1 MTRKESAAMMSR
13 RAQTE
18 SAVMVDTPFPG
29 GPLAAPEAL
38 DCPPPVAASGQRQPR
53 QERGERRV
61 CAILDA
67 AAALITECGAEGL
80 TVQALA
86 ERAQTSKG
94 SLYHFFPDLQ
104 SVVRALAE
112 RHTRAITR
120 LTQAMIADAGTDWA
134 SLSVDETVERFIAPL
149 AYLEAHP
156 DLLALA
162 RAPNMLD
169 NTTRRLSPI
178 CDLADHILHRRY
190 PRLSAHDRLVRASI
204 MVAVMDGIVGYSL
217 RSNELES
224 GRMVEE
230 LRRVLAAYLG
240 SHERGSTGLHI

>member
-1 MTRKESAAMMSR
+1 MPREDSR
-13 RAQTE
+13 
-18 SAVMVDTPFPG
+18 AVMPGPAPTPLATTVEAPLPSG
-29 GPLAAPEAL
+29 ASRSLEALECPPALAAPS
-38 DCPPPVAASGQRQPR
+38 PRQPR

-104 SVVRALAE
+104 SVLRALAE
-112 RHTRAITR
+112 RHSHAITR
-120 LTQAMIADAGTDWA
+120 LTQAMIADTTTDWA
-134 SLSVDETVERFIAPL
+134 SLSPDETAERFIAPL
-149 AYLEAHP
+149 TYLEAHP

-169 NTTRRLSPI
+169 NTTRRLSPL
-178 CDLADHILHRRY
+178 CDLADHILQRRY
-190 PRLSAHDRLVRASI
+190 PRLSERERLVRAST

-217 RSNELES
+217 RSSELES
-224 GRMVEE
+224 ARMVAE
-230 LRRVLAAYLG
+230 LQRVLAAYLG
-240 SHERGSTGLHI
+240 SHERDGAGIH

>member
-1 MTRKESAAMMSR
+1 MTRNESGAVTSR
-13 RAQTE
+13 RAHTE
-18 SAVMVDTPFPG
+18 STATIKTPLPG
-29 GPLAAPEAL
+29 EDPSTVGVREGLS
-38 DCPPPVAASGQRQPR
+38 VSAASGQRQPR

-67 AAALITECGAEGL
+67 AASLITECGAEGL

-104 SVVRALAE
+104 SVLRALAE
-112 RHTRAITR
+112 RHTTAITR
-120 LTQAMIADAGTDWA
+120 LTQAMIADAATDWA
-134 SLSVDETVERFIAPL
+134 ALSVDETVERFIAPL
-149 AYLEAHP
+149 DYLEAHP

-178 CDLADHILHRRY
+178 CDLADHILQRRY
-190 PRLSAHDRLVRASI
+190 PRLSAHDRLVRAST

-217 RSNELES
+217 RSNELEP

-240 SHERGSTGLHI
+240 WHERGAGGLHV

>member
-1 MTRKESAAMMSR
+1 LPSG
-13 RAQTE
+13 Q
-18 SAVMVDTPFPG
+18 PFSS
-29 GPLAAPEAL
+29 EAL
-38 DCPPPVAASGQRQPR
+38 DCPPTLAVSGSRQPR

-104 SVVRALAE
+104 SVLGALAE
-112 RHTRAITR
+112 RHTTAITR
-120 LTQAMIADAGTDWA
+120 LTRAMIADAGIDWA
-134 SLSVDETVERFIAPL
+134 SLSVDQTVERFIAPL
-149 AYLEAHP
+149 AYLEEHP

-178 CDLADHILHRRY
+178 CDLADHILQRRY
-190 PRLSAHDRLVRASI
+190 PRLSAHERLVRASA
-204 MVAVMDGIVGYSL
+204 MVAVMDGIVGYGL
-217 RSNELES
+217 RSKELES
-224 GRMVEE
+224 ARMVEE

-240 SHERGSTGLHI
+240 SHERESTGLHS

>member
-1 MTRKESAAMMSR
+1 MSR
-13 RAQTE
+13 RAQRE
-18 SAVMVDTPFPG
+18 GEAMVDTPSPSG
-29 GPLAAPEAL
+29 QPASLEAL
-38 DCPPPVAASGQRQPR
+38 DCVSTLAASGQRQPR

-104 SVVRALAE
+104 SVLRALAE

-120 LTQAMIADAGTDWA
+120 LTQAMIADAGTNWA

-162 RAPNMLD
+162 RAPNMVD
-169 NTTRRLSPI
+169 NTTRRLSPL

-190 PRLSAHDRLVRASI
+190 PRLSAHDRLVRAST
-204 MVAVMDGIVGYSL
+204 MVAVMDGVVGYSL
-217 RSNELES
+217 RSNELGS
-224 GRMVEE
+224 ARMVEE
-230 LRRVLAAYLG
+230 LRRVLAAYLD
-240 SHERGSTGLHI
+240 SHEKGSTGLHM

>member
-1 MTRKESAAMMSR
+1 MTPEKSGTLMPTRALTGPAAVEGSSSLIEPH
-13 RAQTE
+13 AATE
-18 SAVMVDTPFPG
+18 G
-29 GPLAAPEAL
+29 L
-38 DCPPPVAASGQRQPR
+38 DCPPAASASRQPR

-86 ERAQTSKG
+86 ERALTSKG

-104 SVVRALAE
+104 SVLRALAE
-112 RHTRAITR
+112 RHRDAITR
-120 LTQAMIADAGTDWA
+120 LTQSLIADADIDWA
-134 SLSVDETVERFIAPL
+134 SLSLDETVERFIAPL

-162 RAPNMLD
+162 RAPNVVD
-169 NTTRRLSPI
+169 TTTRRLAPI
-178 CDLADHILHRRY
+178 CDLADHILRRRY
-190 PRLSAHDRLVRASI
+190 PELAEPDRVLRAST

-217 RSNELES
+217 RSHQRES
-224 GRMVEE
+224 ERMVGE
-230 LRRVLAAYLG
+230 LRRVLAAYLA
-240 SHERGSTGLHI
+240 SHEKSSTGIHT

>member
-1 MTRKESAAMMSR
+1 VT
-13 RAQTE
+13 
-18 SAVMVDTPFPG
+18 VDTPLPG
-29 GPLAAPEAL
+29 EQSPPLEAPE
-38 DCPPPVAASGQRQPR
+38 CPPSLAPSGQRQPR

-94 SLYHFFPDLQ
+94 SLYHFFPDLR
-104 SVVRALAE
+104 SVLRALAE
-112 RHTRAITR
+112 RHTRAVTR
-120 LTQAMIADAGTDWA
+120 LTQAMIADPEIAWA

-190 PRLSAHDRLVRASI
+190 PRLSAHDRLVRAST

-217 RSNELES
+217 RSSELGS
-224 GRMVEE
+224 GCMMEE
-230 LRRVLAAYLG
+230 LRLVLAAYLA
-240 SHERGSTGLHI
+240 SHEKGPTGIHS